1 MTTPPEGQI
10 VFNVP
15 GLTITV
21 PDQGYPIEVVRKGL
35 PELVKMPGTAQF
47 KPIRAVANVA
57 VKDLRNGNYVTHFEP
72 PIKLDVG
79 YITQDLFEAALVARN
94 LKLAYWDGTTWV
106 LFNLPEN
113 NFSLLPPSTG
123 AIGEVYVHDWVG
135 DPPVAWGS

>member
-1 MTTPPEGQI
+1 
-10 VFNVP
+10 
-15 GLTITV
+15 
-21 PDQGYPIEVVRKGL
+21 
-35 PELVKMPGTAQF
+35 MPGTTQF
-47 KPIRAVANVA
+47 KPIRAVANIA
-57 VKDLRNGNYVTHFEP
+57 VINKDTGQYVTDFDP

-106 LFNLPEN
+106 LFDPVAN

-123 AIGEVYVHDWVG
+123 AIGEVYISNWIG